1 MKIKKNNLIFIGVIV
16 VLLIILIV
24 VWAIPTAVDEDKK
37 VEEKTESTSIANVE
51 EKESTNESTANKST
65 ESSESS
71 NTAVNAEM
79 EKAISNFLNVW
90 YTKKDRNEIEKLI
103 GDNMTNRLKEKY
115 FGTESIPTPANE
127 GGDEVVEYRKS
138 LDSLDV
144 YVKQKDGEYA
154 AMYEAETTITI
165 GDNKSS
171 SDILGKVK
179 VINENGKWLV
189 DDFEELDVEAK

>member
-51 EKESTNESTANKST
+51 EKESTNESTANKS
-65 ESSESS
+65 SESS
-71 NTAVNAEM
+71 NTVANTEM

>member
-1 MKIKKNNLIFIGVIV
+1 MKTKKNILIFIGVIV
-16 VLLIILIV
+16 VLLIILIA
-24 VWAIPTAVDEDKK
+24 VWAIPTTVMENKNVD
-37 VEEKTESTSIANVE
+37 EKTESTSIANVE
-51 EKESTNESTANKST
+51 EKESTNEPTVNK
-65 ESSESS
+65 SSESS
-71 NTAVNAEM
+71 NTVANTEM

-189 DDFEELDVEAK
+189 DNFEELDVEAK